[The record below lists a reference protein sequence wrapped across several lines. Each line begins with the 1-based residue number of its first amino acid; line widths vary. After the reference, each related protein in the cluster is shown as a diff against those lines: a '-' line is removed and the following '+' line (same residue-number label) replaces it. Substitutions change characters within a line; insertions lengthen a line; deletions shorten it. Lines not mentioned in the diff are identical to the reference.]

1 MRKLAILV
9 FQTLDGVMQAPSSP
23 AEDNS
28 SGFAHG
34 GWAGPYWDEVMGQVT
49 REAMADPYDLLLG
62 RTTYDIFAA
71 SMRDA
76 DSSNATAQRLNR
88 ARKYVVT
95 THPSGLDWQNTVHVS
110 GHIPAQIRQ
119 LKEQNGPLLQVHGS
133 WQLIQLLLQNRLIDE
148 FRLWTFPVILGA
160 GKRLFADGSSP
171 QQLTLVK
178 QEATGN
184 GVIMTILR

>member
-1 MRKLAILV
+1 MRELAILI

-23 AEDNS
+23 AEDDS
-28 SGFAHG
+28 SGFTQG
-34 GWAGPYWDEVMGQVT
+34 GWAAPYWDEVMRQVA

-62 RTTYDIFAA
+62 RTTYDLFAA

-76 DSSNATAQRLNR
+76 DSGNATAQQLNR

-95 THPSGLDWQNTVHVS
+95 TQPNGLDWQNTVRLS
-110 GHIPAQIRQ
+110 GDIPAQVRQ
-119 LKEQNGPLLQVHGS
+119 LKEQSGPLLQVHGS
-133 WQLIQLLLQNRLIDE
+133 WQFIQLLLQHRLINE
-148 FRLWTFPVILGA
+148 FRLWTFPVIVGA
-160 GKRLFADGSSP
+160 GKRLFTDGTSP
-171 QQLTLVK
+171 QHLTLVK